1 MIKLYEIN
9 KSHYDSVLIG
19 TMAQFQNDSFYLQ
32 NPEYR
37 YWNYD
42 SYTYS
47 QNISFNYNIINRP
60 RNLRLSDV
68 SIRLNVSRDKLVS
81 ILKDAGFLIPRN
93 NNYLLK
99 EPELNVLFEYFN
111 RAVKER
117 FKKFKKQNSEFF
129 SFEHYSEFEFYSQ
142 FLVNYDHISASE
154 LSNSELD
161 SNLFR
166 QWFFK
171 LLFTEYFDEHQNK
184 FNLIFLNK
192 LKFKLVSYYKNMRAH
207 FFTII
212 ITNHYHIFTGE
223 EDSTGI
229 ANQKHDCFSDTN
241 YNTIGKALN
250 KIYLKH
256 IPNGKKHSRFNKQ
269 NKTVRLY

>member
-129 SFEHYSEFEFYSQ
+129 SFEHDSEFEFYSQ

-192 LKFKLVSYYKNMRAH
+192 LKFKLASYYKNMRAH